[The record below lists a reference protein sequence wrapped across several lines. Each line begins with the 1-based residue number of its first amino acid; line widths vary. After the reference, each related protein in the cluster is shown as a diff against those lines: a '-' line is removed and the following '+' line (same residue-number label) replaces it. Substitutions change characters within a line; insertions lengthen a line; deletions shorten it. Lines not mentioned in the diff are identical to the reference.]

1 MDTPNGREL
10 SAREREV
17 LVAMITH
24 AQPSAGSSGSFG
36 ASERAALLATVDDV
50 RAWGRCGCGRCPSID
65 LGDASGEYP
74 STGARVVLD
83 GWRGTEGLLLFIDN
97 GLPTYLEQYSAS
109 DDVFD
114 EFVPVS
120 EIEYH

>member
-1 MDTPNGREL
+1 MDTPDGRAL
-10 SAREREV
+10 TSREREV

-24 AQPSAGSSGSFG
+24 AKPSHGAFG
-36 ASERAALLATVDDV
+36 ASERAALLETVDDV
-50 RAWGRCGCGRCPSID
+50 RVWGRCGCGRCPSID
-65 LGDASGEYP
+65 LGDTSGEYP
-74 STGARVVLD
+74 STGPRVVLD
-83 GWRGTEGLLLFIDN
+83 GWRGTEGLLLFVDN
-97 GLPTYLEQYSAS
+97 GVPTYLEQYSAS